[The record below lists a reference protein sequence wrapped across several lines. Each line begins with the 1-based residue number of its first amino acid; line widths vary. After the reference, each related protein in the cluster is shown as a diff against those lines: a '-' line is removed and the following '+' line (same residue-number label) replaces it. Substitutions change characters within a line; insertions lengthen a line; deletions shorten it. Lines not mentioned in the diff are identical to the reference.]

1 MKRERLA
8 LYGIV
13 LLLFGLGMYSF
24 GVVVA
29 IPRRLFFDTQ
39 WMRSVNEWLVWYSG
53 FPVMIGGFLVL
64 IDLFFLYPQKRKNDF
79 IQHDNVNVHA
89 LTVAL
94 TAYNDEASIGLAV
107 RDFLDHPSVKRVIV
121 VSNNSTDQTIALAEA
136 AGAIVHNELLQGYGA
151 CVHRAL
157 SEAVK
162 YSDTELVVLCE
173 GDMTFRAYDI
183 DKMAAYIPH
192 ADIVTGTRTVEQLR
206 AKDTQ
211 LSTFMFYGNLFVGK
225 LLEIKHLG
233 NATFSDVGTT
243 YKILRSNRVAEI
255 LSDLDPRV
263 NLEFNPYFLD
273 TSLARGLRVIEVPIT
288 FHKRVGLSKG
298 GNIDNFVA
306 LRLGIKMI
314 KGIAFGWGTRP
325 IDSVPKG

>member
-8 LYGIV
+8 LYGV
-13 LLLFGLGMYSF
+13 LLVLTGLGMYSF
-24 GVVVA
+24 GVLVA
-29 IPRRLFFDTQ
+29 IPRRFFFDTQ
-39 WMRSVNEWLVWYSG
+39 TSHAINEWFVWYSG
-53 FPVMIGGFLVL
+53 FPLLIGFSLIL
-64 IDLFFLYPQKRKNDF
+64 IDLFVLYPQKRRNEF
-79 IQHDNVNVHA
+79 IQHDDVNVRA
-89 LTVAL
+89 LTVTL
-94 TAYNDEASIGLAV
+94 TAYNDEASIGHSV

-121 VSNNSTDQTIALAEA
+121 VSNNSTDKTLEVAEES
-136 AGAIVHNELLQGYGA
+136 GAIVFNELLQGYGA

-183 DKMAAYIPH
+183 DKMLAYIPH

-211 LSTFMFYGNLFVGK
+211 LSTFMFYGNFFVGK

-243 YKILRSNRVAEI
+243 YKILRARSLSQI
-255 LSDLDPRV
+255 LPVLNPNI

-273 TSLARGLRVIEVPIT
+273 SSLSLGLRVLEVPIT
-288 FHKRVGLSKG
+288 FHKRIGLSKG
-298 GNIDNFVA
+298 GNIDNMVA
-306 LRLGIKMI
+306 LRLGVKMI
-314 KGIAFGWGTRP
+314 KGIAFGWGRTA
-325 IDSVPKG
+325 S

>member
-1 MKRERLA
+1 MRRERLA
-8 LYGIV
+8 LYGV
-13 LLLFGLGMYSF
+13 FLLLLGLGMYSF

-29 IPRRLFFDTQ
+29 IPRRVFYDTQ
-39 WMRSVNEWLVWYSG
+39 VMRDANESLVWYSG
-53 FPVMIGGFLVL
+53 FPLLVGLSLIL
-64 IDLFFLYPQKRKNDF
+64 IDLFILYPQKRKNDF

-89 LTVAL
+89 LTVTL
-94 TAYNDEASIGLAV
+94 TAYNDEASIGLSV
-107 RDFLDHPSVKRVIV
+107 RDFLDHPAVKRVIV
-121 VSNNSTDQTIALAEA
+121 VSNNSIDRTLEIAEE
-136 AGAIVHNELLQGYGA
+136 AGAIVHNELRQGYGA

-162 YSDTELVVLCE
+162 YSDSELVVLCE

-183 DKMAAYIPH
+183 DKMLAYIPH

-243 YKILRSNRVAEI
+243 YKILRSKKLSEI
-255 LSDLDPRV
+255 LPSLDARV

-273 TSLARGLRVIEVPIT
+273 TSLALGLRVLEVPIT
-288 FHKRVGLSKG
+288 FHKRVGVSKG
-298 GNIDNFVA
+298 GNIDNMVA
-306 LRLGIKMI
+306 LQLGVKMI
-314 KGIAFGWGTRP
+314 KGIAFGWGGRRP
-325 IDSVPKG
+325 

>member
-8 LYGIV
+8 LYGIFLF
-13 LLLFGLGMYSF
+13 LLGLGMYSF
-24 GVVVA
+24 GVLVA
-29 IPRRLFFDTQ
+29 IPRRIFFDIQ
-39 WMRSVNEWLVWYSG
+39 WMRTANEWLVWYSG
-53 FPVMIGGFLVL
+53 FPLLAGLTL
-64 IDLFFLYPQKRKNDF
+64 ILFDLFILYPKKRKNDF
-79 IQHDNVNVHA
+79 IQHDNVNIHA
-89 LTVAL
+89 LTVTL
-94 TAYNDEASIGLAV
+94 TAYNDEASIGLSV

-121 VSNNSTDQTIALAEA
+121 VSNNSTDQTLSVAEA

-162 YSDTELVVLCE
+162 YYDTELVVLCE

-183 DKMAAYIPH
+183 DKMLAYIPH
-192 ADIVTGTRTVEQLR
+192 ADIVTGTRIVEQLR

-225 LLEIKHLG
+225 LLEVKHLG

-243 YKILRSNRVAEI
+243 YKILRLNK
-255 LSDLDPRV
+255 LSELIQKLEPRI

-273 TSLARGLRVIEVPIT
+273 TALALGLRVLEVPIT

-298 GNIDNFVA
+298 GNIDNIVA
-306 LRLGIKMI
+306 LRLGMRMI
-314 KGIAFGWGTRP
+314 KGIAFGWGYRKP
-325 IDSVPKG
+325 